1 MLIIVE
7 YNLKES
13 GRKRKAQLPMFEFKF
28 TEEQNMLRDMVKDFT
43 NNEIKPIAS
52 KIDQEGKIPDQLIKK
67 MAEIGLLGI
76 SFPEEYGG
84 SGFGE
89 VGYCLMQ
96 EEIGRGCM
104 STATFI
110 GAHQSIGSN
119 AIYLGGTEEQKKKFL
134 VPLAQGEKIAAFGL
148 TEAQAG
154 SDSFHL
160 KTKADIDGDEWVI
173 NGEKLWITNGGIAD
187 IISLFART
195 EKGIS
200 AFIVETNT
208 PGFKAGPAEKKMGI
222 RGSVTNALSLENVRI
237 PKENLL
243 GTDGRGFLLAMKTL
257 DAGRLGLGA
266 ACLGV
271 SKEMLE
277 LSTKFAKERV
287 QFDHPIAQF
296 QAIQFMLADMAVMI
310 YNMESIVY
318 RTAIDYDLRKDI
330 SRQSAIVK
338 LYCSEA
344 LDRVVD
350 FAVQIHGGMGYSQE
364 LSIER
369 FYRDSRINR
378 IFEGTNEIQKGI
390 IAREI
395 IKKSGKI

>member
-1 MLIIVE
+1 
-7 YNLKES
+7 
-13 GRKRKAQLPMFEFKF
+13 MFEFKF
-28 TEEQNMLRDMVKDFT
+28 TDEQNMLREMVREFT
-43 NNEIKPIAS
+43 INEIKPIAA
-52 KIDQEGKIPDQLIKK
+52 KIDEEGYIPKELIQK
-67 MAEIGLLGI
+67 MAELGFLGV

-84 SGFGE
+84 GGFGE

-96 EEIGRGCM
+96 EEIARGCM

-110 GAHQSIGSN
+110 GAHQSIGTN
-119 AIYLGGTEEQKKKFL
+119 AIFNGADEEQRKKYIP
-134 VPLAQGEKIAAFGL
+134 PLASGEKIAAFGL

-160 KTKADIDGDEWVI
+160 KTKAEMNGDEWII

-187 IISLFART
+187 VISLFART

-200 AFIVETNT
+200 LFYVETNN
-208 PGFKAGPAEKKMGI
+208 PGFKAGPPEKKMGI
-222 RGSVTNALSLENVRI
+222 RGSVTNALSFEDMHI
-237 PKENLL
+237 PKENLI
-243 GTDGRGFLLAMKTL
+243 GKDGRGFIYAMKTL

-271 SKEMLE
+271 SKELLE
-277 LSTKFAKERV
+277 LSTKYAKERI
-287 QFDHPIAQF
+287 QFDQPIAQF
-296 QAIQFMLADMAVMI
+296 QAIQFMLAEMAVMI

-318 RTAIDYDLRKDI
+318 RTAVDYDLKKDI

-338 LYCSEA
+338 YYCSES
-344 LDRVVD
+344 LDKIVD

-369 FYRDSRINR
+369 TYRDSRINR

-390 IAREI
+390 IAREL
-395 IKKSGKI
+395 IKKNGKV

>member
-1 MLIIVE
+1 
-7 YNLKES
+7 
-13 GRKRKAQLPMFEFKF
+13 MFEFKF
-28 TEEQNMLRDMVKDFT
+28 TEEQNMLREMVRDFT

-52 KIDQEGKIPDQLIKK
+52 KIDLEGKIPEDLIKK

-84 SGFGE
+84 GGFGE
-89 VGYCLMQ
+89 VGYCIMQ

-110 GAHQSIGSN
+110 GAHQSIGAN
-119 AIYLGGTEEQKKKFL
+119 TIYLGGNEEQKKKYL

-200 AFIVETNT
+200 AFIVETKL
-208 PGFKAGPAEKKMGI
+208 PGFKAGPPEKKMGI
-222 RGSVTNALSLENVRI
+222 RGSVTNALSFENVRI

-266 ACLGV
+266 ACMGV
-271 SKEMLE
+271 SKELLE
-277 LSTKFAKERV
+277 LSTKYAKERI

-318 RTAIDYDLRKDI
+318 RTATDYDLRKDI
-330 SRQSAIVK
+330 SRQSAMVK

-344 LDRVVD
+344 LDKIVD

-364 LSIER
+364 MPIER
-369 FYRDSRINR
+369 IYRDSRINR

-390 IAREI
+390 IAREV
-395 IKKSGKI
+395 IKKSGKLL